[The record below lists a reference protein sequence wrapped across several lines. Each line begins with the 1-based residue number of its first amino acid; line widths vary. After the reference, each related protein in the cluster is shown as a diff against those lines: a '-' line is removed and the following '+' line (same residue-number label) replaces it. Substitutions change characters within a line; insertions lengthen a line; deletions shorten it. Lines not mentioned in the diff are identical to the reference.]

1 MTKPAIIWAA
11 SAMGGR
17 REVGPRSNR
26 GAQKRR
32 ADHGGVFGGAE
43 AISVV
48 ETTTRSLRNVP
59 KGKELVNYLPK
70 KEARIGKSGVSA
82 ILKLR

>member
-1 MTKPAIIWAA
+1 MPSYAIILAA

-32 ADHGGVFGGAE
+32 ADHGGYSGALKPFPWSKRPPE
-43 AISVV
+43 ASV
-48 ETTTRSLRNVP
+48 TSQKGRSW
-59 KGKELVNYLPK
+59 
-70 KEARIGKSGVSA
+70 
-82 ILKLR
+82 